1 MESAGASVTLFEGV
15 IEPGSWVGSLDCW
28 VLVVLVVSVEGV
40 PVGMTRMLEGIQS
53 LVLLEV
59 CSVEV

>member
-1 MESAGASVTLFEGV
+1 MFEGV

-40 PVGMTRMLEGIQS
+40 PVGMARMLEGIQS

-59 CSVEV
+59 VCSVEV